1 MKKTRAEIELPPKL
15 VPVFEG
21 KARTRFSFGGR
32 GSGKTRSFA
41 LMTAVKGYQWGNANP
56 PRKGQIL
63 CAREFMNSLSD
74 SSLEEIK
81 TAIQSIP
88 WLDDYYEIGEKYI
101 KSKDGNITYTFS
113 GLRRS
118 LDSIKS
124 KARILLCWVDEAE
137 ALSGRA
143 YDVLIPTVRE
153 VDSEIW
159 VTWNPESKYS
169 ATNERFRD
177 KIPHDSKGVMMNYRD
192 NPWFPDVLEQTRL
205 EDKEQRPDMYE
216 HIWEGSYL
224 IYTEGAYYSA
234 EMRRAKDEDR
244 ITKVRYDR
252 STGVVVS
259 FDLGI
264 GDSTALWFAQFVGTE
279 VHLIDYYEASGAGL
293 EHYVKVLQDRGYV
306 YDQYVFPHD
315 IRVRELGTGK
325 SRLETLDQ
333 LGIHADKVEIAPQ
346 LLIDDG
352 IQSVRAMLD
361 KCYFD
366 EEKCEKGIDC
376 LLNYQR
382 DWDDNGQ
389 TWRMRP
395 NHNWASHGADAFRYL
410 AIGYQ
415 PYNQNWDKPLRR
427 NLKGVV

>member
-1 MKKTRAEIELPPKL
+1 
-15 VPVFEG
+15 
-21 KARTRFSFGGR
+21 
-32 GSGKTRSFA
+32 
-41 LMTAVKGYQWGNANP
+41 
-56 PRKGQIL
+56 
-63 CAREFMNSLSD
+63 
-74 SSLEEIK
+74 
-81 TAIQSIP
+81 
-88 WLDDYYEIGEKYI
+88 
-101 KSKDGNITYTFS
+101 
-113 GLRRS
+113 
-118 LDSIKS
+118 
-124 KARILLCWVDEAE
+124 
-137 ALSGRA
+137 
-143 YDVLIPTVRE
+143 
-153 VDSEIW
+153 
-159 VTWNPESKYS
+159 
-169 ATNERFRD
+169 
-177 KIPHDSKGVMMNYRD
+177 MMNFRD

-224 IYTEGAYYSA
+224 IYSEGSYYA
-234 EMRRAKDEDR
+234 TEMRRAKDEDR
-244 ITKVRYDR
+244 IGRVRYDR
-252 STGVVVS
+252 GTGVVVA

-279 VHLIDYYEASGAGL
+279 VHLIDYYEASGVGL

-333 LGIHADKVEIAPQ
+333 LGIHADKIEIAPQ

-361 KCYFD
+361 KCFFD
-366 EEKCEKGIDC
+366 EKNCEKGIDC

-382 DWDDNGQ
+382 DWDENGK